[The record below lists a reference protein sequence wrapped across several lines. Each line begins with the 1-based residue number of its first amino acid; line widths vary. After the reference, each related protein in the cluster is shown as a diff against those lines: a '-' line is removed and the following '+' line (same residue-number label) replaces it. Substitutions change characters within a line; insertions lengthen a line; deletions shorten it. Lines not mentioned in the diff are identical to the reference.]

1 MRLAQHGEYSAAESL
16 RDRTD
21 SVNFLPLCRR
31 SKSSPGRLMIICR
44 PRKSERALSPSKDW
58 VAHPTVLL
66 SSAAPHPLQRNLD
79 PALHPFSKTR
89 EYTRAVTA
97 AKMDRMFAKPF
108 VGAIEGHQDG
118 VYCLARDPRRVGVVA
133 GGGGD
138 GGQFSPLR
146 HAHKS

>member
-1 MRLAQHGEYSAAESL
+1 MIECPPGYLALIRYYGQLQLHFH
-16 RDRTD
+16 D
-21 SVNFLPLCRR
+21 
-31 SKSSPGRLMIICR
+31 
-44 PRKSERALSPSKDW
+44 
-58 VAHPTVLL
+58 H

-79 PALHPFSKTR
+79 PSLHPFSKTR
-89 EYTRAVTA
+89 EFTRAVTA

-138 GGQFSPLR
+138 GGQYLILSSNNRYSRLTAMSTLIPTLHRGYPPLPASPTT
-146 HAHKS
+146 SP

>member
-1 MRLAQHGEYSAAESL
+1 MPATSGPSLHADRAATEPYL
-16 RDRTD
+16 Q
-21 SVNFLPLCRR
+21 LPRNRR
-31 SKSSPGRLMIICR
+31 SRLSLGPWTTTYP
-44 PRKSERALSPSKDW
+44 PRELSELPKRIWS
-58 VAHPTVLL
+58 VLL
-66 SSAAPHPLQRNLD
+66 TSDTVSVRPYSSAAPHPLQRNLD
-79 PALHPFSKTR
+79 SALHPFSKTR

-138 GGQFSPLR
+138 GGEL
-146 HAHKS
+146 ADGLLACV